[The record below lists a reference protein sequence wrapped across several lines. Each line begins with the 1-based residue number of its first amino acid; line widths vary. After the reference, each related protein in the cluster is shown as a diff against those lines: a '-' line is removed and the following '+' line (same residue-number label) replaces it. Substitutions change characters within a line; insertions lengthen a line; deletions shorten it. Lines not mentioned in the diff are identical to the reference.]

1 MTGAQRFHKASVT
14 GMMPDLPQS
23 SLFKHS
29 TLHHQ
34 NHAKPDRP

>member
-1 MTGAQRFHKASVT
+1 MTDGQRFHKASKT

-23 SLFKHS
+23 SLFEHS

-34 NHAKPDRP
+34 NHAKPVRP